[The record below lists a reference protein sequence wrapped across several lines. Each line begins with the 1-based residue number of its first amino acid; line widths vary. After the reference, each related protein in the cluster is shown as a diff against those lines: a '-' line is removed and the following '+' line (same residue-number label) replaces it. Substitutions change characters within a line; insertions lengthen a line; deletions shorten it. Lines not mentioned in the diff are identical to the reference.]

1 MPAPPRIW
9 RPCGR
14 GAGRA
19 ARSSRATQLPARDV
33 RRQGR
38 FACEA
43 FEWAWEP
50 NQPATGSPS
59 APVSNANEALGRA
72 RESSAQNEKIAKEN
86 FSQKSY

>member
-59 APVSNANEALGRA
+59 APVSNANEALG
-72 RESSAQNEKIAKEN
+72 
-86 FSQKSY
+86 